1 MRRALVAAAA
11 AVLVLTGGVTVAA
24 ATSTAPAPVTA
35 DQARAALASALAY
48 VDQPVPTVT
57 ETVTVT
63 APAVTVTA
71 SPVPSSSPSVTPTAP
86 AVTPT
91 PTPAPTGA
99 IGGNRGIY
107 APPQLTNPVTI
118 RIAASGGTY
127 SAPASTDCIFVA
139 PAVITGP
146 VTLAGCDDRWLIG
159 AQIGGRTSVPSG
171 SYDSPNRGIRL
182 SDAGS
187 SDTGRDHLEGIRF
200 LAGTYNSDAIQI
212 AFRTTSNRTVTLQ
225 NIRIEST
232 TYGSKATVH
241 ADSLQ
246 VWGGPKQLRVWGLVA
261 LDARYQGAYLDDAD
275 GRTPPATGPGWE
287 FGNVFIRVNGPNASY
302 ALTQREAARV
312 GTRNLGPVYTLGSK
326 YPANSNPGYSSWP
339 TSNLFEGQTP
349 PVDFVP
355 ASLWASGAYAS
366 PWS

>member
-1 MRRALVAAAA
+1 MRRAIVAASA
-11 AVLVLTGGVTVAA
+11 AVLVLAGGVTVAA
-24 ATSTAPAPVTA
+24 ATSTAPALITQ
-35 DQARAALASALAY
+35 DQARGLAASISAF
-48 VDQPVPTVT
+48 VEQPLPTVT

-63 APAVTVTA
+63 ATPSPA
-71 SPVPSSSPSVTPTAP
+71 SSSPAP
-86 AVTPT
+86 ATTSAAPT
-91 PTPAPTGA
+91 PTPSTSSPAPSPSGA
-99 IGGNRGIY
+99 IGGNLGIY

-127 SAPASTDCIFVA
+127 SAPATTDCIFVA

-146 VTLAGCDDRWLIG
+146 VTIAGCDDRWLIG
-159 AQIGGRTSVPSG
+159 AQIGGRTTVPSG

-225 NIRIEST
+225 NIRVEAT
-232 TYGSKATVH
+232 TYGSKAGVH
-241 ADSLQ
+241 ADALQ
-246 VWGGPKQLRVWGLVA
+246 VWGGPKQLRVWGWVS
-261 LDARYQGAYLDDAD
+261 LDGRYQGWYLDDSD

-287 FGNVFIRVNGPNASY
+287 FGNVFIRVNGPDASY

-326 YPANSNPGYSSWP
+326 YSANSNPGYSSWP

-349 PVDFVP
+349 PVDYVP
-355 ASLWASGAYAS
+355 ASLWASGAYIS

>member
-1 MRRALVAAAA
+1 MRTRASLAIAGAVVAT
-11 AVLVLTGGVTVAA
+11 LTVGSVVTASSQ
-24 ATSTAPAPVTA
+24 STTVTA
-35 DQARAALASALAY
+35 DEARAAIAQLQAY
-48 VDQPVPTVT
+48 VDQPVPTIT

-63 APAVTVTA
+63 A
-71 SPVPSSSPSVTPTAP
+71 TPAP
-86 AVTPT
+86 ASSRPAPSTT
-91 PTPAPTGA
+91 SAAPTPAPTTSSPTPSPSGA
-99 IGGNRGIY
+99 IGGNLGIY

-127 SAPASTDCIFVA
+127 SAPATTDCIFVA

-146 VTLAGCDDRWLIG
+146 VTIAGCDDRWLIG
-159 AQIGGRTSVPSG
+159 AQIGGRTTVPSG
-171 SYDSPNRGIRL
+171 SYDSPNRGIRV

-212 AFRTTSNRTVTLQ
+212 AFRATSNRTVTLQ
-225 NIRIEST
+225 NIRVEST

-241 ADSLQ
+241 ADALQ
-246 VWGGPKQLRVWGLVA
+246 VWGGPKQLRVWGWVS
-261 LDARYQGAYLDDAD
+261 LDGRYQGWYLDDSD

-287 FGNVFIRVNGPNASY
+287 FGNVFIRVTGPDASY

-326 YPANSNPGYSSWP
+326 YSANSNPGYSSWP

-355 ASLWASGAYAS
+355 ASLWASGNYVS

>member
-1 MRRALVAAAA
+1 MRRALVAASA
-11 AVLVLTGGVTVAA
+11 AVLVLAGGVTVAA
-24 ATSTAPAPVTA
+24 ATSTAPSPITA

-91 PTPAPTGA
+91 PTPSPTGA
-99 IGGNRGIY
+99 IGGNLGIY

-127 SAPASTDCIFVA
+127 SAPATTDCIFVA

-146 VTLAGCDDRWLIG
+146 VTLAGCDDRWFIG

-187 SDTGRDHLEGIRF
+187 SDTGRDHIEGIRF

-225 NIRIEST
+225 NVRVEST
-232 TYGSKATVH
+232 TYGSKAGVH
-241 ADSLQ
+241 ADALQ
-246 VWGGPKQLRVWGLVA
+246 VWGGPKQLRVWGWVS
-261 LDARYQGAYLDDAD
+261 LDGRYQGWYLDDSD

-287 FGNVFIRVNGPNASY
+287 FGNVFIRLTGPDASY

-326 YPANSNPGYSSWP
+326 YSANSNPSYSSWP

-349 PVDFVP
+349 PVDYVP

-366 PWS
+366 PWG

>member
-1 MRRALVAAAA
+1 MRRGLVAASA
-11 AVLVLTGGVTVAA
+11 AVLVLAGGVTVAA
-24 ATSTAPAPVTA
+24 ATSTAPAPVTQ
-35 DQARAALASALAY
+35 DQARAAIAQLQAY
-48 VDQPVPTVT
+48 VEQPVPTVT

-63 APAVTVTA
+63 AAPA
-71 SPVPSSSPSVTPTAP
+71 SSSPAP
-86 AVTPT
+86 STSSAAPT
-91 PTPAPTGA
+91 PSASTSSPAPTPSPTGA
-99 IGGNRGIY
+99 IGGNLGIY
-107 APPQLTNPVTI
+107 APPTLTNPVTI

-127 SAPASTDCIFVA
+127 SQPSNVDCLFVA
-139 PAVITGP
+139 PAVLTGP
-146 VTLAGCDDRWLIG
+146 VTLAGCDDRVLIG
-159 AQIGGRTSVPSG
+159 AQVGGRTTVPSG

-187 SDTGRDHLEGIRF
+187 SDTGRDHIEGVRF

-225 NIRIEST
+225 NIRVEST
-232 TYGSKATVH
+232 TYGSKAGVH
-241 ADSLQ
+241 ADALQ
-246 VWGGPKQLRVWGLVA
+246 VWGGPKQLRVWGWVS
-261 LDARYQGAYLDDAD
+261 LDGRYQGWYLDDSD

-287 FGNVFIRVNGPNASY
+287 FGNVFIRLTGPDASY

-355 ASLWASGAYAS
+355 ASLWASGNYVS